1 MKNKAL
7 KLLPVIMLFSCL
19 FSCAG
24 EELNT
29 SSTSSNLNPEIYKV
43 FGKVITT
50 TDVAVKNVTLKVSLK
65 GTYITETTTDE
76 NGYYEIWQLETGSY
90 EMMIVPPSDSYVYDG
105 DKVRF
110 SYLQEPDFK
119 MRDITLR
126 KTNFQWGELS

>member
-1 MKNKAL
+1 MKNKTL

-43 FGKVITT
+43 YGKVITT
-50 TDVAVKNVTLKVSLK
+50 TDVAVKNVTLKISLK

-76 NGYYEIWQLETGSY
+76 NGYYEIWHLETGSY

-105 DKVRF
+105 EKVRF
-110 SYLQEPDFK
+110 SYIADNHLA
-119 MRDITLR
+119 MRDIVLR
-126 KTNFQWGELS
+126 QTNFVWGELS